1 MPPPVPEPA
10 AGDDVRRAQT
20 LRAFAD
26 VLIPG
31 DGEFPAASAAG
42 AHGLLVERL
51 RETGGPEAVAALAD
65 MLDRAGEAPFLD
77 LDAARRV
84 DAVRAVELA
93 EPAMFALARSILSFS
108 YYQHPLVVA
117 AIRGMGFAYNDAPQ
131 PLGYLRAMAP
141 FDPRRNLPS
150 VPRGGYKATDAI
162 VRLDVT
168 IDPADLATPEQ
179 SR

>member
-1 MPPPVPEPA
+1 MPLSTH
-10 AGDDVRRAQT
+10 GDEARRAET

-26 VLIPG
+26 VMIPG
-31 DGEFPAASAAG
+31 DADFPSAAAAG
-42 AHGLLVERL
+42 AHGLLAERL

-65 MLDRAGEAPFLD
+65 TLDRAGAAPFLD
-77 LDAARRV
+77 LDAAGRI

-93 EPAMFALARSILSFS
+93 EPAMFALARSILYFS
-108 YYQHPLVVA
+108 YYQHPLVTR

-131 PLGYLRAMAP
+131 PLGYAHAMAP

-162 VRLDVT
+162 SRLDVR
-168 IDPADLATPEQ
+168 IDPADVAAPEQ
-179 SR
+179 PR